1 MRLVRTLALAC
12 ALLAPLPALAQL
24 SQTFTYRSASPIT
37 PGTPVPSGDG
47 VAMACSAPGTLR
59 LMMQD
64 GSLLDFYAQQ
74 GTAIVDNLAVR
85 DVVTSGTSATCA
97 VTVLRRG

>member
-12 ALLAPLPALAQL
+12 ALLAPLPAL
-24 SQTFTYRSASPIT
+24 SQQSSVYRSGSTIT
-37 PGTPVPSGDG
+37 PGTPVQPGDG
-47 VAMACSAPGTLR
+47 VALACSNGGTLR
-59 LMMQD
+59 MMMQD
-64 GSLLDFYAQQ
+64 GSLLDFFAQQ

-85 DVVTSGTSATCA
+85 DVVASGTSATCI

>member
-1 MRLVRTLALAC
+1 MRLVRPLALAC
-12 ALLAPLPALAQL
+12 ALVAATPALAQTA
-24 SQTFTYRSASPIT
+24 SVYRSAAPIT

-47 VAMACSAPGTLR
+47 VALACSNAGTLR

-64 GSLLDFYAQQ
+64 GSSLDFYAQQ
-74 GTAIVDNLAVR
+74 GTAIVDNLAIR
-85 DVVTSGTSATCA
+85 DVVAAASTAVCA